1 MLIQE
6 EMLKE
11 IIKEIDDT
19 ITLGNEKVLVNNDKA
34 KEVAEMLTSLSTD
47 STRDA
52 DDLTAQYIARIK
64 TICNSQE
71 YAD

>member
-19 ITLGNEKVLVNNDKA
+19 INLGNEKVLVNNDKA
-34 KEVAEMLTSLSTD
+34 KQVAEMLTSLSTN

-52 DDLTAQYIARIK
+52 DELTAQYIARIK
-64 TICNSQE
+64 TICNSQD